1 MEPTKGSEFQS
12 IGLTDSP
19 KNTHSSTTI
28 IDSSSSSSLPKKSWR
43 RTLSKTDPSSVAEQI
58 HPAPF
63 WSLYKYADKWDYL
76 FIVIGL
82 IGAIA
87 NGVSMPVFSI
97 IFGNVLNAIGLNI
110 FDPGAL
116 KNEVDLQVPNF
127 MYLGVASAVAA
138 FLQTFFLVYSSV
150 RQANR
155 LRGAYLAS
163 VLSQDVGFFDTKGT
177 SGLLLQGLNED
188 CSTVQAAVGEKV
200 SMFVFMMSTAISGI
214 AIAFTRGWDMTLVLL
229 SLLPVLAGTGF
240 AISVLVTRLSSAMNR
255 AYADANSLAQQALSN
270 VRTVY
275 AFNGEERTVNEY
287 DQALSAPLQVG
298 IKQGFYG
305 GFTTGMANLVA
316 YCGYAL
322 AMWYG
327 ATRVADGAYTGG
339 EVLNVLFA
347 ALIGGFALG
356 QAVPNWQGFQEG
368 KFSAA
373 RMYQI
378 MNRKPVIEN
387 NSEITNS
394 RSDDDEKR
402 NGGNSST
409 LLELKTVQ
417 GVVELRGVAF
427 RYPAHPEKAIFKNF
441 NLVIPAG
448 ETVALVGESGS
459 GKSTVVQL
467 IERFYDPQ
475 KGTVL
480 LDNIDIKKFKLRWLR
495 SQIGLVSQE
504 PTLFAT
510 SIRENIL
517 FGKPGANQHDV
528 IAAAKA
534 ANAHNFIS
542 ALPQGYDT
550 FVGEKGIQMSGGQKQ
565 RIAIARAI
573 LKDPRVLLLDEAT
586 SALDSK
592 SEKVVQEALDRLMV
606 GRTTVVVAHRLSTVR
621 DANSIA
627 VVKNGGILEQGTHD
641 VLVKLH
647 GVYATLVQMQGSGG
661 SGSGGGIAAAEDSD
675 WETATE
681 GSRATSISSKPSL
694 PPPQQRSEINGA
706 YDSEEEDVEALV
718 HHLPLPVGGAV
729 SAAVPAAVAV
739 ELIPRTSSTALD
751 LSEGG
756 IHTETTDFT
765 AKKEKLRRRKLAP
778 AAANLANQINSG
790 SGGGEKNKKS
800 KKELQQEEDAKEV
813 SLKRLAQL
821 NRPEILAAIFGFIG
835 SVGMGMLMP
844 VFSLAFSSL
853 IGVFY
858 LTAPEEVESGA
869 QKWSLVFTGIGF
881 FAFFACILQTYCFNF
896 MGQKLGRRVRV
907 LMMQALLR
915 QDVGWF
921 DDDKNNSGVI
931 TSKLASDAMAVKGQF
946 GDTMGL
952 ITQNLVTLI
961 AGYAIAGVY
970 SWRMML
976 VVTAVMPVLI
986 AAVVIQS
993 KLIISFLSGER
1004 ETYATANATASEA
1017 FASIR
1022 TVAAFGMEG
1031 QVARLYA
1038 QQLEEPTRSSK
1049 GRIISSGLGFGFF
1062 QLVIFG
1068 IFSLAFWFAGEEVS
1082 SGRSSFVDVL
1092 KAFFSI
1098 FLAAFSFSQAQMH
1111 FPDVAKGQAASRR
1124 VFAIIDRKPKIDA
1137 SDPGGLLPPS
1147 CDGKLQLKNITFAY
1161 PARPSSIIFNSFSL
1175 VVASGTTVGLVG
1187 ESGSGKSTVV
1197 QLIER
1202 FYDPQQGA
1210 VLLDNIDIR
1219 NLNLHW
1225 LRSQIGL
1232 VSQEPVLFN
1241 MTVADNIRYGRPD
1254 ATLEAVVAAAKAAN
1268 AHTFISALP
1277 EGYDT
1282 KVGEGALHLSGGQ
1295 KQRVAIARAVVKDPR
1310 VLLLDE
1316 ATSALDAESEKVV
1329 QEALDR
1335 LMVGRTTVVVAHRL
1349 STVRDANSIAVVYK
1363 GKLVEQGTHNE
1374 LLALKDGAYARLV
1387 RHQMLKA
1394 M

>member
-1 MEPTKGSEFQS
+1 
-12 IGLTDSP
+12 L
-19 KNTHSSTTI
+19 
-28 IDSSSSSSLPKKSWR
+28 
-43 RTLSKTDPSSVAEQI
+43 
-58 HPAPF
+58 
-63 WSLYKYADKWDYL
+63 
-76 FIVIGL
+76 
-82 IGAIA
+82 
-87 NGVSMPVFSI
+87 PVFAI

-110 FDPGAL
+110 FDPDAL
-116 KNEVDLQVPNF
+116 KNEVESQVPNF
-127 MYLGVASAVAA
+127 IYLGVASAVAA

-150 RQANR
+150 RQVNR
-155 LRGAYLAS
+155 IRGAYLAS

-177 SGLLLQGLNED
+177 SGVLLQGLNED
-188 CSTVQAAVGEKV
+188 CSIVQSSIGEKV

-214 AIAFTRGWDMTLVLL
+214 IIAFTKGWDMTLVLL
-229 SLLPVLAGTGF
+229 SLLPLLAGTGF
-240 AISVLVTRLSSAMNR
+240 AISVLVTRLSSALNR
-255 AYADANSLAQQALSN
+255 AYADANSLAQQALAN

-275 AFNGEERTVNEY
+275 AFNGEERTVNDY
-287 DQALSAPLQVG
+287 NHALEAPLVVG

-305 GFTTGMANLVA
+305 GVTTGMANLVA

-327 ATRVADGAYTGG
+327 AMRVADGDYTGG
-339 EVLNVLFA
+339 AVLNVLFA

-356 QAVPNWQGFQEG
+356 QAVPNWQAFQEG
-368 KFSAA
+368 KYSAG
-373 RMYQI
+373 RIYDI
-378 MNRKPVIEN
+378 MNRKP
-387 NSEITNS
+387 EI
-394 RSDDDEKR
+394 SDDR
-402 NGGNSST
+402 ST
-409 LLELKTVQ
+409 EEGKGIELETVQ
-417 GVVELRGVAF
+417 GVVELRGVTFA
-427 RYPAHPEKAIFKNF
+427 YPARPEKPVFKNF
-441 NLVIPAG
+441 SLVIPAG
-448 ETVALVGESGS
+448 TTVALVGESGS

-475 KGTVL
+475 QGAVL
-480 LDNIDIKKFKLRWLR
+480 LDNINLKNFQLRWLR

-504 PTLFAT
+504 PSLFAT

-517 FGKPGANQHDV
+517 FGKPGADQQDV

-542 ALPQGYDT
+542 ALPEGYDT

-627 VVKNGGILEQGTHD
+627 VVKNGGIVEQGTHD
-641 VLVKLH
+641 ALVKEH
-647 GVYATLVQMQGSGG
+647 GVYATLVQMQGS
-661 SGSGGGIAAAEDSD
+661 STISASGGGGDVDFTAAADDAADETGSAL

-681 GSRATSISSKPSL
+681 DSRAASIVSKPSL
-694 PPPQQRSEINGA
+694 TTNEREITPYNEA
-706 YDSEEEDVEALV
+706 DSEEDIEDFV
-718 HHLPLPVGGAV
+718 HHHRPLGGAV
-729 SAAVPAAVAV
+729 AVAAAAPAAVATEIV
-739 ELIPRTSSTALD
+739 PRTTSTALD

-756 IHTETTDFT
+756 IHTENSTTT
-765 AKKEKLRRRKLAP
+765 TTTTKKKKLRRRKMLP
-778 AAANLANQINSG
+778 GIANLANQAKFG
-790 SGGGEKNKKS
+790 KK
-800 KKELQQEEDAKEV
+800 KGDNEDEDLKEV
-813 SLKRLAQL
+813 PLRRLAQL
-821 NRPEILAAIFGFIG
+821 NRPELPAAIGGLIG

-858 LTAPEEVESGA
+858 LTSPDQVESGA
-869 QKWSLVFTGIGF
+869 RKWSLVFTGIGF
-881 FAFFACILQTYCFNF
+881 AAFFASVLQTYCFNF

-907 LMMQALLR
+907 MMMQALLR
-915 QDVGWF
+915 QDVGSF
-921 DDDKNNSGVI
+921 YDDDKNSSGVI
-931 TSKLASDAMAVKGQF
+931 TSKLSADALAVKGQF
-946 GDTMGL
+946 SDTMGL
-952 ITQNLVTLI
+952 ITQNLVTLV
-961 AGYAIAGVY
+961 AGYAIAAVY

-976 VVTAVMPVLI
+976 VITAVMPVLI

-993 KLIISFLSGER
+993 KIIISFLSGER
-1004 ETYATANATASEA
+1004 ETYATANAIASEA
-1017 FASIR
+1017 FTSIR

-1038 QQLEEPTRSSK
+1038 KQLEGPTKSSK

-1062 QLVIFG
+1062 QFMMFG
-1068 IFSLAFWFAGEEVS
+1068 IYSLAFWFAGEEVS
-1082 SGRSSFVDVL
+1082 AGRSSFVDVL
-1092 KAFFSI
+1092 KAFFAI
-1098 FLAAFSFSQAQMH
+1098 FLSAFSFSQAQMH

-1124 VFAIIDRKPKIDA
+1124 VFAIIDRVPKIDA
-1137 SDPGGLLPPS
+1137 SSPDGLLPPS
-1147 CDGKLQLKNITFAY
+1147 CDGKLELKNITFAY
-1161 PARPSSIIFNSFSL
+1161 PARPAATIFDNFSL
-1175 VVASGTTVGLVG
+1175 VIPAGTTVALVG
-1187 ESGSGKSTVV
+1187 ESGSGKSTIV

-1210 VLLDNIDIR
+1210 VLLDNIDIKK
-1219 NLNLHW
+1219 LNLHW

-1241 MTVADNIRYGRPD
+1241 MTVADNIRYGKED
-1254 ATLEAVVAAAKAAN
+1254 ASLETVIAAAKAAN
-1268 AHTFISALP
+1268 AHNFISALP
-1277 EGYDT
+1277 EGYET
-1282 KVGEGALHLSGGQ
+1282 RVGEASIQLSGGQ

-1316 ATSALDAESEKVV
+1316 ATSALDTESEKVV

-1363 GKLVEQGTHNE
+1363 GKLVEQGTHTE
-1374 LLALKDGAYARLV
+1374 LLAMSGAYSRLV
-1387 RHQMLKA
+1387 KHQMLKSGI
-1394 M
+1394 

>member
-1 MEPTKGSEFQS
+1 
-12 IGLTDSP
+12 
-19 KNTHSSTTI
+19 
-28 IDSSSSSSLPKKSWR
+28 
-43 RTLSKTDPSSVAEQI
+43 
-58 HPAPF
+58 
-63 WSLYKYADKWDYL
+63 
-76 FIVIGL
+76 
-82 IGAIA
+82 
-87 NGVSMPVFSI
+87 MPVFSI

-110 FDPGAL
+110 FDPDAL
-116 KNEVDLQVPNF
+116 KNEVNSEVPNF

-155 LRGAYLAS
+155 MRGAYLAS

-177 SGLLLQGLNED
+177 SGVLLQGLNED
-188 CSTVQAAVGEKV
+188 CSTVQAAIGEKV
-200 SMFVFMMSTAISGI
+200 SMFVFMMSTAVSGI

-255 AYADANSLAQQALSN
+255 AYADANSLAQQALAN

-287 DQALSAPLQVG
+287 DHALDAPLKVG

-327 ATRVADGAYTGG
+327 ATRVADGVYTGG

-368 KFSAA
+368 KFSAG
-373 RMYQI
+373 RMYEI
-378 MNRKPVIEN
+378 MNRKPEIAN
-387 NSEITNS
+387 TSSEK
-394 RSDDDEKR
+394 D
-402 NGGNSST
+402 GGI
-409 LLELKTVQ
+409 ELKTVE
-417 GVVELRGVAF
+417 GVVELRGVTFA
-427 RYPAHPEKAIFKNF
+427 YPARPEKPVFKNF
-441 NLVIPAG
+441 SLVIPAG
-448 ETVALVGESGS
+448 TTVALVGESGS

-475 KGTVL
+475 QGAVL
-480 LDNIDIKKFKLRWLR
+480 LDNVDIKQLQLRWFR
-495 SQIGLVSQE
+495 SKIGLVSQE

-517 FGKPGANQHDV
+517 FGKPGASQHDV

-542 ALPQGYDT
+542 ALPDGYNT

-627 VVKNGGILEQGTHD
+627 VVKNGGIVEQGTHD
-641 VLVKLH
+641 VLVKAH
-647 GVYATLVQMQGSGG
+647 GVYATLVQMQDSSVGGVYVAGSGTADG
-661 SGSGGGIAAAEDSD
+661 DE

-681 GSRATSISSKPSL
+681 DSRAASVTSKPSL
-694 PPPQQRSEINGA
+694 PLGEREIIPYNDASEA
-706 YDSEEEDVEALV
+706 EEEEVVEDLRYHSLA
-718 HHLPLPVGGAV
+718 GA
-729 SAAVPAAVAV
+729 AAAPTAVAAAVAAPATLAA
-739 ELIPRTSSTALD
+739 ELVPRTSSNALD
-751 LSEGG
+751 LSEAGV
-756 IHTETTDFT
+756 HTETPGSAINT
-765 AKKEKLRRRKLAP
+765 KKKSLRRRKLAP
-778 AAANLANQINSG
+778 GVANLAKQMKAG
-790 SGGGEKNKKS
+790 RNKKGGKNS
-800 KKELQQEEDAKEV
+800 EEEEEEDDYKEV
-813 SLKRLAQL
+813 SLRRLAQL
-821 NRPEILAAIFGFIG
+821 NRPELPAAIFGFLG
-835 SVGMGMLMP
+835 SVAMGMLMP

-881 FAFFACILQTYCFNF
+881 AAFFACILQTYCFNF

-907 LMMQALLR
+907 MMMQALLR
-915 QDVGWF
+915 QDVGWY

-931 TSKLASDAMAVKGQF
+931 TSKLSADALAVKGQF

-952 ITQNLVTLI
+952 ITQNMVTLI

-1017 FASIR
+1017 FVSIR

-1038 QQLEEPTRSSK
+1038 QQLTEPTKSSK

-1082 SGRSSFVDVL
+1082 AGRSSFVDVL

-1137 SDPGGLLPPS
+1137 SSPDGLLPPS
-1147 CDGKLQLKNITFAY
+1147 CDGKLELKNITFAY
-1161 PARPSSIIFNSFSL
+1161 PARPSAIIFENFNL
-1175 VVASGTTVGLVG
+1175 TIPAGTTVALVG

-1254 ATLEAVVAAAKAAN
+1254 ASLETVIAAAKAAN
-1268 AHTFISALP
+1268 AHTFITSLP

-1282 KVGEGALHLSGGQ
+1282 RVGEGSIQLSGGQ

-1363 GKLVEQGTHNE
+1363 GKLVEQGTHSE
-1374 LLALKDGAYARLV
+1374 LLALSGAYSRLV
-1387 RHQMLKA
+1387 KHQMLKA
-1394 M
+1394 TV

>member
-1 MEPTKGSEFQS
+1 MELDKGQSTEFQS
-12 IGLTDSP
+12 IELSDSP
-19 KNTHSSTTI
+19 KDTTCSNTSTILEGNGAESSFPT
-28 IDSSSSSSLPKKSWR
+28 SRRQSWRR
-43 RTLSKTDPSSVAEQI
+43 RTLSRTNPNITSAERI
-58 HPAPF
+58 KPAPF
-63 WSLYKYADKWDYL
+63 WSLYKFADKWDYL
-76 FIVIGL
+76 FTLIGL
-82 IGAIA
+82 IGAMG

-110 FDPGAL
+110 FDPDAL
-116 KNEVDLQVPNF
+116 KNEVASEVPNF

-155 LRGAYLAS
+155 MRGAYLAS

-188 CSTVQAAVGEKV
+188 CSTVQSAIGEKI

-255 AYADANSLAQQALSN
+255 AYADANSLAQQALAN

-275 AFNGEERTVNEY
+275 AFNGEERTVNDY
-287 DQALSAPLQVG
+287 NHALEAPLNVG
-298 IKQGFYG
+298 IKQGLYG

-368 KFSAA
+368 KFSAG
-373 RMYQI
+373 RMFNI
-378 MNRKPVIEN
+378 MNRKP
-387 NSEITNS
+387 EI
-394 RSDDDEKR
+394 SDAQSTEK
-402 NGGNSST
+402 GKG
-409 LLELKTVQ
+409 LELKTVQ
-417 GVVELRGVAF
+417 GVVELRGVTFA
-427 RYPAHPEKAIFKNF
+427 YPARPEKPVFKNF
-441 NLVIPAG
+441 SLVIPAG
-448 ETVALVGESGS
+448 MTVALVGESGS

-475 KGTVL
+475 QGAVL
-480 LDNIDIKKFKLRWLR
+480 LDNIDIKNFQLRWLR

-517 FGKPGANQHDV
+517 FGKPGASQHDV

-542 ALPQGYDT
+542 ALPEGYDT

-627 VVKNGGILEQGTHD
+627 VVKNGGIVEQGTHD
-641 VLVKLH
+641 ALVKAH
-647 GVYATLVQMQGSGG
+647 GVYATLVQMQES
-661 SGSGGGIAAAEDSD
+661 SSSTAVGGGGRAVFTAADDDDDADETGSAV

-681 GSRATSISSKPSL
+681 DSRAASVASKPSL
-694 PPPQQRSEINGA
+694 TLNRREITPYNEVDA
-706 YDSEEEDVEALV
+706 EEEEEEVDDVV
-718 HHLPLPVGGAV
+718 YRHPLGA
-729 SAAVPAAVAV
+729 AAVAPAAMAT
-739 ELIPRTSSTALD
+739 ELVPRTTSTALD

-756 IHTETTDFT
+756 IHTEHNDITT
-765 AKKEKLRRRKLAP
+765 KKKRLRRRKLAP
-778 AAANLANQINSG
+778 GIANLAKQSKFG
-790 SGGGEKNKKS
+790 KK
-800 KKELQQEEDAKEV
+800 KKGDEEDLKEV
-813 SLKRLAQL
+813 SLRRLAQL
-821 NRPEILAAIFGFIG
+821 NRPELPAAIGGFIG
-835 SVGMGMLMP
+835 SVAMGMLMP

-858 LTAPEEVESGA
+858 LTSPDEVESGA

-881 FAFFACILQTYCFNF
+881 AAFFACILQTYCFNF

-907 LMMQALLR
+907 MMMQALLR
-915 QDVGWF
+915 QDVGWY

-931 TSKLASDAMAVKGQF
+931 TSKLSADALAVKGQF

-952 ITQNLVTLI
+952 ITQNMVTLI

-976 VVTAVMPVLI
+976 VVTAVMPILI

-993 KLIISFLSGER
+993 KLIIAFLSGER

-1038 QQLEEPTRSSK
+1038 QQLEEPTKSSK

-1082 SGRSSFVDVL
+1082 NGRSTFVDVL

-1124 VFAIIDRKPKIDA
+1124 VFAIIDRKPKID
-1137 SDPGGLLPPS
+1137 SSSPDGLLPPS
-1147 CDGKLQLKNITFAY
+1147 CDGKLELKNITFAY
-1161 PARPSSIIFNSFSL
+1161 PARPAATIFENFNL
-1175 VVASGTTVGLVG
+1175 VIPAGTTVALVG

-1210 VLLDNIDIR
+1210 VLLDNIDIK

-1241 MTVADNIRYGRPD
+1241 MTVADNIRYGRED
-1254 ATLEAVVAAAKAAN
+1254 ASLETVIAAAKAAN
-1268 AHTFISALP
+1268 AHNFISALP

-1282 KVGEGALHLSGGQ
+1282 RVGEGSIQLSGGQ

-1316 ATSALDAESEKVV
+1316 ATSALDTESENVV

-1363 GKLVEQGTHNE
+1363 GKLVEQGTHTE
-1374 LLALKDGAYARLV
+1374 LLALSGAYSRLV
-1387 RHQMLKA
+1387 KHQMLKA
-1394 M
+1394 VI

>member
-1 MEPTKGSEFQS
+1 
-12 IGLTDSP
+12 
-19 KNTHSSTTI
+19 
-28 IDSSSSSSLPKKSWR
+28 
-43 RTLSKTDPSSVAEQI
+43 
-58 HPAPF
+58 
-63 WSLYKYADKWDYL
+63 
-76 FIVIGL
+76 
-82 IGAIA
+82 
-87 NGVSMPVFSI
+87 MPVFSI

-110 FDPGAL
+110 FDPNAL
-116 KNEVDLQVPNF
+116 KNEVNSQVPNF

-155 LRGAYLAS
+155 MRGAYLSS
-163 VLSQDVGFFDTKGT
+163 VLRQDVGFFDTKGT

-188 CSTVQAAVGEKV
+188 CSTVQAAIGEKV

-255 AYADANSLAQQALSN
+255 AYADANSLAQQALAN

-287 DQALSAPLQVG
+287 DHALHAPLQVG

-327 ATRVADGAYTGG
+327 ATRVADGVYTGG

-368 KFSAA
+368 KFSAG
-373 RMYQI
+373 RMYDI
-378 MNRKPVIEN
+378 MNRKPEIDAHNEENSKGIE
-387 NSEITNS
+387 
-394 RSDDDEKR
+394 
-402 NGGNSST
+402 
-409 LLELKTVQ
+409 LQAVQ
-417 GVVELRGVAF
+417 GVVELKNITFA
-427 RYPAHPEKAIFKNF
+427 YPARPEKPIFKNF
-441 NLVIPAG
+441 SLVIPAG
-448 ETVALVGESGS
+448 TTVALVGESGS

-475 KGTVL
+475 QGAIL
-480 LDNIDIKKFKLRWLR
+480 LDNVDLKKFKLRWLR

-517 FGKPGANQHDV
+517 FGKPGASQHDV

-542 ALPQGYDT
+542 ALPEGYDT

-573 LKDPRVLLLDEAT
+573 LKDPKVLLLDEAT

-592 SEKVVQEALDRLMV
+592 SEHVVQEALDRLMI

-621 DANSIA
+621 DATSIA
-627 VVKNGGILEQGTHD
+627 VVKHGSIVEQGTHD
-641 VLVKLH
+641 MLVKLH
-647 GVYATLVQMQGSGG
+647 GVYATLVQMQDSSTPAGTGG
-661 SGSGGGIAAAEDSD
+661 AAGGTADDD

-681 GSRATSISSKPSL
+681 DSRTASIASKPSVSI
-694 PPPQQRSEINGA
+694 QERSEITP
-706 YDSEEEDVEALV
+706 DSDDEDSVEDLV
-718 HHLPLPVGGAV
+718 YHHPLGGAG
-729 SAAVPAAVAV
+729 AAAAVAAAAAPAV
-739 ELIPRTSSTALD
+739 VATELVPRTSSNALD

-756 IHTETTDFT
+756 IHTETAITPT
-765 AKKEKLRRRKLAP
+765 TSTKTKKLRRRKLAP
-778 AAANLANQINSG
+778 GVANLARHI
-790 SGGGEKNKKS
+790 KKKKS
-800 KKELQQEEDAKEV
+800 EEEKDRKEV
-813 SLKRLAQL
+813 SLRRLAQL
-821 NRPEILAAIFGFIG
+821 NRPELPAAIFGFIG
-835 SVGMGMLMP
+835 SVAMGMLMP
-844 VFSLAFSSL
+844 IFSIAFSSL

-858 LTAPEEVESGA
+858 LTSPDEVESGA

-881 FAFFACILQTYCFNF
+881 AAFFACILQTYCFNY

-907 LMMQALLR
+907 MMMTALLR
-915 QDVGWF
+915 QDVGWY
-921 DDDKNNSGVI
+921 DDDRNNSGVI
-931 TSKLASDAMAVKGQF
+931 TSKLSADALAVKGQF

-952 ITQNLVTLI
+952 ITQNMVTLI

-976 VVTAVMPVLI
+976 VVTAVMPILI

-1004 ETYATANATASEA
+1004 ETYATANSTASEA
-1017 FASIR
+1017 FGSIR

-1124 VFAIIDRKPKIDA
+1124 VFAIIDRQPKIDA

-1147 CDGKLQLKNITFAY
+1147 CDGKLELRNITFAY
-1161 PARPSSIIFNSFSL
+1161 PARPSAIIFEKFSL
-1175 VVASGTTVGLVG
+1175 VIPAGTTVALVG

-1202 FYDPQQGA
+1202 FYDPQQGT
-1210 VLLDNIDIR
+1210 VLLDNVDIR
-1219 NLNLHW
+1219 TLNLHW

-1254 ATLEAVVAAAKAAN
+1254 ASIETVIAAAKAAN

-1282 KVGEGALHLSGGQ
+1282 RVGEGSIQLSGGQ

-1316 ATSALDAESEKVV
+1316 ATSALDTESEKVV

-1335 LMVGRTTVVVAHRL
+1335 LMIGRTTVVVAHRL

-1363 GKLVEQGTHNE
+1363 GKLVEQGTHTE
-1374 LLALKDGAYARLV
+1374 LLALNGAYSRLV
-1387 RHQMLKA
+1387 KHQLLKA
-1394 M
+1394 TV